1 MGSNRSFGLV
11 LAAACALIYGWGVW
25 SGRGAVAWLVATVLL
40 LSLALA
46 VPRTLSPLTR
56 LWLRFGGLLHV
67 VVSPILL
74 GLFFYTVVTPLGVGL
89 RLFGKDPL
97 RLKRGAASYWVERQP
112 PGPDP
117 NTMTEVY

>member
-11 LAAACALIYGWGVW
+11 LAAACALICGWSVW

-46 VPRTLSPLTR
+46 VPRTLAPLTR
-56 LWLRFGGLLHV
+56 LWLRLGGLLHV

-97 RLKRGAASYWVERQP
+97 RLKRGAPSYWVERQP
-112 PGPDP
+112 PGPEP